1 MIARKATV
9 REIIFIIQ
17 LPFVFINSPPN
28 DAYPSAAG
36 GLAIFYSNAWP
47 KERIP
52 LNVHIAKPELSAKK
66 KFLRFAFGPRPGAPV
81 LREVSVSKH
90 IRRSTDTPK

>member
-1 MIARKATV
+1 MIAREATV

-17 LPFVFINSPPN
+17 LPFVFLDSQPN

-36 GLAIFYSNAWP
+36 GLAISYDKAWP

-52 LNVHIAKPELSAKK
+52 PGNQIKAKSIHIVRNIKRCFFEKLFS
-66 KFLRFAFGPRPGAPV
+66 
-81 LREVSVSKH
+81 
-90 IRRSTDTPK
+90 